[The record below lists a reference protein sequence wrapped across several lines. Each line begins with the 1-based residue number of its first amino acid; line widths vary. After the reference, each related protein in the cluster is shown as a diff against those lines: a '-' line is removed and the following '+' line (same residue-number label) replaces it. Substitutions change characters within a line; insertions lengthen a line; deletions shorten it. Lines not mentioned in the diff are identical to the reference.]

1 MTILQ
6 ALAGH
11 YDRLVANDEAP
22 EYGYSREAVSF
33 GIVLSRRGEVVD
45 VLDLRDTS
53 GRTPRPS
60 RRLVPR
66 PANRSVNVVSNFLWD
81 KTAYVLGVTSDRNSK
96 VPIPVQ
102 RGEHAAFRQLH
113 HQLLAGT
120 GDSGLRALLA
130 FLEKWNPENFANLAH
145 ANDILDTNIVFTVDG
160 EQRFMHER
168 PMARSVWQDH
178 LAERGQVEGR
188 CLVTGEFGP
197 VQRLHPKIKG
207 VRGAQSSGASL
218 VSFNLDAFESFGRR
232 QGNNAPISEQAA
244 FAYTTTLNTLL
255 ARTSGRNIQ
264 IGDATTVFWAESAGG
279 EAEAEAAE
287 DLFSFLAEPE
297 IPTDAEEAVK
307 VADKLT
313 AVADGRPLVDIQPEV
328 NENTRFF
335 VLGLAPNAARLSV
348 RFWYEDS
355 IGAIARRLGEH
366 WRDIRLEPSPWLRP
380 PAIWRLLLETA
391 AQRRSANI
399 PPSVGGDLMRAIL
412 TGSRYP
418 HSLLAAI
425 VARMRA
431 DKDINGRRVAICKGC
446 LARDYRLG
454 FEDEDVPMSLNPDE
468 KNVAY
473 RLGRLF
479 AVYEGVQRAALGNVN
494 TTIKDR
500 YFGAAS
506 ATPASVFP
514 LLERNSV
521 NHLASLRKG
530 EKGGLAYW
538 FDQEIDSIVGGLD
551 TDFPRSL
558 RLEEQGRFAIGY
570 HHQRATGRA
579 TLHTDGEGGATEI
592 DED

>member
-1 MTILQ
+1 MSILQ
-6 ALAGH
+6 ALVGH
-11 YDRLVANDEAP
+11 YDRLLANDEAP
-22 EYGYSREAVSF
+22 EYGYSLDDVSF
-33 GIVLSRRGEVVD
+33 GIVLSRQGEVVD
-45 VLDLRDTS
+45 VLDLRDMS

-66 PANRSVNVVSNFLWD
+66 RAIRTVNVVSNFLWD
-81 KTAYVLGVTSDRNSK
+81 NTAYVLGVKVDRNLK
-96 VPIPVQ
+96 VPIRAQ
-102 RGEHAAFRQLH
+102 RGEHADFRQLH
-113 HQLLAGT
+113 LRLLAGT
-120 GDSGLRALLA
+120 DDSGLKALLA
-130 FLEKWNPENFANLAH
+130 FLEKWNVENFGDLPH
-145 ANDILDTNIVFTVDG
+145 ANDILDTNIVFRVDG
-160 EQRFMHER
+160 EQRFIHER
-168 PMARSVWQDH
+168 PAARRVWQDY
-178 LAERGQVEGR
+178 LAEQGQAEGR
-188 CLVTGEFGP
+188 CLVTGELGP
-197 VQRLHPKIKG
+197 VQRLHPKVKG
-207 VRGAQSSGASL
+207 VKGAQSSGASL
-218 VSFNLDAFESFGRR
+218 VSFNLDAFESFGQP
-232 QGNNAPISEQAA
+232 QGNNAPVSEQAA

-255 ARTSGRNIQ
+255 ARTSSQNIQ
-264 IGDATTVFWAESAGG
+264 IGDATTVFWAEAAGD

-287 DLFSFLAEPE
+287 DLFSILAEPE
-297 IPTDAEEAVK
+297 IPTDAEEAVR

-313 AVADGRPLVDIQPEV
+313 AVADGRPLTDVQPEV
-328 NENTRFF
+328 NEDTRFF

-355 IGAIARRLGEH
+355 IGSIARRIGEH
-366 WRDIRLEPSPWLRP
+366 WRDIRLEPSPWSTP
-380 PAIWRLLLETA
+380 PAVWRLLLETA
-391 AQRRSANI
+391 AQRRAANI
-399 PPSVGGDLMRAIL
+399 PPALGGDLMRAIL
-412 TGSRYP
+412 AGSRYP
-418 HSLLAAI
+418 RSLFAAL

-454 FEDEDVPMSLNPDE
+454 FEEEDVPMSLNPDE

-479 AVYEGVQRAALGNVN
+479 AVYEGVQRAAMGNVN

-514 LLERNSV
+514 LLERNSA
-521 NHLASLRKG
+521 NHLASLRKS

-538 FDQEIDSIVGGLD
+538 FDQEIDSIFGGLD

-570 HHQRATGRA
+570 HHQRATRRA
-579 TLHTDGEGGATEI
+579 ISHNDDEERDNEF

>member
-6 ALAGH
+6 ALARH

-22 EYGYSREAVSF
+22 DYGYSFEAISF
-33 GIVLSRRGEVVD
+33 GIVLLPDGEFD

-53 GRTPRPS
+53 GKTPRP
-60 RRLVPR
+60 RRILVPR
-66 PANRSVNVVSNFLWD
+66 PATRSVNVVSNFLWD
-81 KTAYVLGVTSDRNSK
+81 KTAYVFGVKSDQNSK
-96 VPIPVQ
+96 VPIPAQ
-102 RGEHAAFRQLH
+102 RGENADFRQLH
-113 HQLLAGT
+113 LRLLARA
-120 GDSGLRALLA
+120 DDVGLQAFLA
-130 FLEKWNPENFANLAH
+130 FLEHWKVENFGKLPYA
-145 ANDILDTNIVFTVDG
+145 DDMLDTNIVFRLDG
-160 EQRFMHER
+160 EQRFIHER
-168 PMARSVWQDH
+168 PTARRVWQDH
-178 LAERGQVEGR
+178 LAAQGQTEGR
-188 CLVTGEFGP
+188 CLVTGEWGA

-207 VRGAQSSGASL
+207 VKGAQSSGASI
-218 VSFNLDAFESFGRR
+218 VSFNLDAFESFGRH

-255 ARTSGRNIQ
+255 ARTSSRNIQ
-264 IGDATTVFWAESAGG
+264 IGDATTVFWAEGAGN

-287 DLFSFLAEPE
+287 DLFAILAEPQM
-297 IPTDAEEAVK
+297 PTDAAEAVK
-307 VADKLT
+307 VADKLA
-313 AVADGRPLVDIQPEV
+313 AVADGRPLANVQPKI

-355 IGAIARRLGEH
+355 IGTIARRIGEH
-366 WRDIRLEPSPWLRP
+366 WCDIRLEPSPWPAP
-380 PAIWRLLLETA
+380 PAVWRLLLEAA
-391 AQRRSANI
+391 AQRRAANI
-399 PPSVGGDLMRAIL
+399 PPTLCGDLMRAIL

-418 HSLLAAI
+418 RSLLAAL
-425 VARMRA
+425 VGRMRA
-431 DKDINGRRVAICKGC
+431 DKDINGRRVAICRGC

-479 AVYEGVQRAALGNVN
+479 AVYEGVQRAALGNIN

-514 LLERNSV
+514 LLERNSA
-521 NHLASLRKG
+521 NHLASLRKS

-538 FDQEIDSIVGGLD
+538 FDKEIDSILGGLD

-570 HHQRATGRA
+570 HHQRATRRA
-579 TLHTDGEGGATEI
+579 TSHGDGDGGDTEI